1 MSAQALKEHRVLGR
15 VNPSTEDIIGA
26 ILQKTR
32 LDADTRV
39 TLGGQECT
47 GPGQPVINLECYVS
61 SCVTLFCINKIISAL
76 LYNNM

>member
-1 MSAQALKEHRVLGR
+1 MSAQALKEHQALGR

-32 LDADTRV
+32 LDVETRV

-47 GPGQPVINLECYVS
+47 GPGQPVINLECNVS
-61 SCVTLFCINKIISAL
+61 YIYMLFTELKL
-76 LYNNM
+76 W